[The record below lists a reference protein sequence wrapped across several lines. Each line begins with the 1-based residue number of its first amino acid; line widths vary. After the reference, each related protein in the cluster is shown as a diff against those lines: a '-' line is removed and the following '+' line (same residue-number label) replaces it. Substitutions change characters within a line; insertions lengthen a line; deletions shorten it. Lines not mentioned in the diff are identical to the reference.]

1 MLSTVLAN
9 DQRQERRH
17 LAKILSPYFFLIFD
31 DDDDDDDD
39 DDTGDDDC

>member
-31 DDDDDDDD
+31 DDADDDDD

>member
-31 DDDDDDDD
+31 DDDVDD